1 MTDLD
6 ILYEEVFGD
15 DDTEIFSEGKFFTNE
30 RAKYMWETKALVHC
44 INLSLELIKKFQKK
58 HPSNALV
65 SYQNELN
72 SLLPKAK
79 ELKRNHVRDYETPE
93 FINSINE
100 MKKKMN
106 KYIVILGK
114 LQDKYGIYA
123 GSSSIY
129 FHTNDVKSFDD
140 YVRAYKD
147 QTISAGAAMGAGIGV
162 KL

>member
-6 ILYEEVFGD
+6 ILYEEVFGND
-15 DDTEIFSEGKFFTNE
+15 EEIFSEGKFFTNE

-44 INLSLELIKKFQKK
+44 INLSLKLIKKISKK
-58 HPSNALV
+58 YSSNTLV

-79 ELKRNHVRDYETPE
+79 ELKRHYVRDYDTQE
-93 FINSINE
+93 FVNSMNE

-129 FHTNDVKSFDD
+129 FDTNDVKSFDD
-140 YVRAYKD
+140 YVGAYKYH
-147 QTISAGAAMGAGIGV
+147 TILTGATMGAGIGM

>member
-15 DDTEIFSEGKFFTNE
+15 DEEIFSEGKFFTNE

-44 INLSLELIKKFQKK
+44 INLSLKLIKKISKK
-58 HPSNALV
+58 YPSNTLV

-79 ELKRNHVRDYETPE
+79 ELKRNYVRDYDTQE
-93 FINSINE
+93 FVNSMNE

-114 LQDKYGIYA
+114 LQDKYAIYA

-129 FHTNDVKSFDD
+129 FDTSDVKSFDD

-147 QTISAGAAMGAGIGV
+147 QTISTGASMGAGIGV